1 MFLTTIHF
9 PGNCDEAI
17 SFYKK
22 VLGAEVKEIAYYKD
36 APKNSGMESLSL
48 PPNFVMHSMISIHGS
63 LVSMTDG
70 VETKPTGEN
79 FSFFI
84 TEDTVDKVTALYAKL
99 LEGGKEVEALAPV
112 FWASMY
118 GIVEDKFGVN
128 WQVMTSDGIEQKT
141 EV

>member
-17 SFYKK
+17 SFYKDA
-22 VLGAEVKEIAYYKD
+22 LGAEVKDISHFQD
-36 APKNSGMESLSL
+36 APKDAEIEALAL
-48 PPNFVMHSMISIHGS
+48 PPNFVMHSLISIHGS

-70 VETKPTGEN
+70 VETKPTGDN
-79 FSFFI
+79 FTFFI
-84 TEDTVDKVTALYAKL
+84 TADTVDEVRALYAKL

-118 GIVEDKFGVN
+118 GIVEDRFGIN
-128 WQVMTSDGIEQKT
+128 WQVMTADGL
-141 EV
+141 

>member
-1 MFLTTIHF
+1 MFLTTIRF
-9 PGNCDEAI
+9 PGNCDEVI

-22 VLGAEVKEIAYYKD
+22 VLGAEVKENAYFKD
-36 APKNSGMESLSL
+36 APKNSGMEPLSL
-48 PPNFVMHSMISIHGS
+48 PPNFVMHSIISIHGS

-84 TEDTVDKVTALYAKL
+84 TVDTVDKVTALYTKL

-118 GIVEDKFGVN
+118 GIVEDKYGVN
-128 WQVMTSDGIEQKT
+128 WQVMTSDGFEKS
-141 EV
+141 

>member
-17 SFYKK
+17 SFYKE
-22 VLGAEVKEIAYYKD
+22 VLGAEVKDISYFKD
-36 APKNSGMESLSL
+36 APKDSSMDSLSL
-48 PPNFVMHSMISIHGS
+48 PPNFVMHSVISIHGS

-70 VETKPTGEN
+70 VETKPTGDN
-79 FSFFI
+79 FTFFI
-84 TEDTVDKVTALYAKL
+84 TEDTVDEVRALYGKL

-118 GIVEDKFGVN
+118 GVVEDRFGIN
-128 WQVMTSDGIEQKT
+128 WQVMTSDGF
-141 EV
+141 

>member
-17 SFYKK
+17 SFYKE
-22 VLGAEVKEIAYYKD
+22 VLGAEVKDIAYFKD
-36 APKNSGMESLSL
+36 AAESPETESLGL
-48 PPNFVMHSMISIHGS
+48 PPNFVMHSLISIHGS

-70 VETKPTGEN
+70 VETKPTGDN
-79 FSFFI
+79 FTFFI
-84 TEDTVDKVTALYAKL
+84 TADTMDEVRALYNKL

-118 GIVEDKFGVN
+118 GVVEDRFGVN
-128 WQVMTSDGIEQKT
+128 WQVMTADGF
-141 EV
+141 

>member
-22 VLGAEVKEIAYYKD
+22 VLGAEVKDIAYFKD
-36 APKNSGMESLSL
+36 APKDSGMESLSL
-48 PPNFVMHSMISIHGS
+48 PPDFVMHSLISIHGS

-70 VETKPTGEN
+70 VETKPTGDN
-79 FSFFI
+79 FTFFI
-84 TEDTVDKVTALYAKL
+84 TEDTVDEVTAIYNKL
-99 LEGGKEVEALAPV
+99 LEGGKEIEALAPA

-118 GIVEDKFGVN
+118 GIVEDRFGIN
-128 WQVMTSDGIEQKT
+128 WQVMTSDGL
-141 EV
+141 

>member
-17 SFYKK
+17 SFYKEA
-22 VLGAEVKEIAYYKD
+22 LGAEVKDIAYFKD
-36 APKNSGMESLSL
+36 APKDSDTESLSL
-48 PPNFVMHSMISIHGS
+48 PPNFVMHSLISIHGS

-70 VETKPTGEN
+70 VETKPTGDN
-79 FSFFI
+79 FTFFI
-84 TEDTVDKVTALYAKL
+84 TADTVDEVTALYNKL

-118 GIVEDKFGVN
+118 GIVEDRFGIN
-128 WQVMTSDGIEQKT
+128 WQVMTADGL
-141 EV
+141 

>member
-17 SFYKK
+17 SFYKE
-22 VLGAEVKEIAYYKD
+22 VLGAEVEAIAYFKD
-36 APKNSGMESLSL
+36 APQHSDMDALSL

-63 LVSMTDG
+63 KVSMTDG
-70 VETKPTGEN
+70 VETKPTGDN
-79 FSFFI
+79 FTFFI

-99 LEGGKEVEALAPV
+99 SEGGKVVEALAPV

-118 GIVEDKFGVN
+118 GIVEDKFGIN
-128 WQVMTSDGIEQKT
+128 WQVMTSDGLQ
-141 EV
+141 

>member
-17 SFYKK
+17 SFYKE
-22 VLGAEVKEIAYYKD
+22 VLGAEVKDIAYLKD
-36 APKNSGMESLSL
+36 APKDSSMDSLSL
-48 PPNFVMHSMISIHGS
+48 PPNFVMHSVISIHGS

-70 VETKPTGEN
+70 VETRPTGDN
-79 FSFFI
+79 FTFFI
-84 TEDTVDKVTALYAKL
+84 TGDTVDEVTALYGKL

-118 GIVEDKFGVN
+118 GIVEDRFGIN
-128 WQVMTSDGIEQKT
+128 WQVMTSDGF
-141 EV
+141 